1 MDWRYW
7 LTIFLTRRVL
17 LPYWQPQVRGLSN
30 LPAEG
35 PFILAGNHPT
45 MLDPFV
51 MAACTPRRLNFL
63 AGPYVLDL
71 PVLGPWLRSMGVLA
85 ANGENFYKALRRLR
99 EGAPIAIFP
108 EGRNSL
114 AEGLREFQPG
124 VAVLA
129 KRSGVPVIPV
139 GTWGNQRALPAGA
152 TFVRSATV
160 RLTFGPPLVC
170 GRDESIK
177 GFLARLT
184 EAVHEQIHDREPT
197 EPPRAGL
204 GHYLSR
210 LFWVPFSWL
219 VFQVAA
225 GPAAAS
231 AASSRER
238 TARRSDPR

>member
-1 MDWRYW
+1 MNWRYW
-7 LTIFLTRRVL
+7 LTIFLIRRVL
-17 LPYWQPQVRGLSN
+17 FPYWQPQLRGLRN

-45 MLDPFV
+45 MLDPFLV
-51 MAACTPRRLNFL
+51 AACIPRRLDFL
-63 AGPYVLDL
+63 AGPYVLKL
-71 PVLGPWLRSMGVLA
+71 PVLGPWLRAMGVLA
-85 ANGENFYKALRRLR
+85 ANGENFYEALRRLR
-99 EGAPIAIFP
+99 EGGPIGIFP

-139 GTWGNQRALPAGA
+139 GTWGNQEALPAGA

-177 GFLARLT
+177 AFLARLT
-184 EAVHEQIHDREPT
+184 RAVQDQIHEPT
-197 EPPRAGL
+197 APPRTGL
-204 GHYLSR
+204 GYQLAR

-219 VFQVAA
+219 VFRLAA

-231 AASSRER
+231 AASGRAR